1 MKKVINFIAES
12 SIMQVIITLVVYSIY
27 ASVMGISLVPS
38 TYLVIFGVKQ
48 YLLQTITIP
57 NVILFCLIL
66 GLSVYLYFIAGVI
79 VMGITI
85 RILSLGMKPGKYPQ
99 ASFGMLRWL
108 IYSGIYHIAGS
119 TILNFIPMTFFTNL
133 FFRLMGAKIGKNV
146 YINTWFLNDAYLMEL
161 EDNVVI
167 GGKSD
172 VSCHTFED
180 NCLVLSPIKI
190 GEGTLIGTRCY
201 ISPGVTIGK
210 KCMIGMYSF
219 IRKNSNIPDKTF
231 ISSLA
236 GMNVRDVAVLENIRS
251 RLDKL
256 AHKSREKSNTSQ
268 GKTDE

>member
-1 MKKVINFIAES
+1 M
-12 SIMQVIITLVVYSIY
+12 
-27 ASVMGISLVPS
+27 
-38 TYLVIFGVKQ
+38 
-48 YLLQTITIP
+48 
-57 NVILFCLIL
+57 ILFCLIL
-66 GLSVYLYFIAGVI
+66 VLSVYIYFITGVI
-79 VMGITI
+79 VMGIII

-146 YINTWFLNDAYLMEL
+146 YINTWFLNDAYLMEI

-219 IRKNSNIPDKTF
+219 IRKNSIIPDKTF

-256 AHKSREKSNTSQ
+256 AHKNREISKNSREK
-268 GKTDE
+268 TDE

>member
-1 MKKVINFIAES
+1 MRKIINFIAES
-12 SIMQVIITLVVYSIY
+12 SITQIIITLITYSFY
-27 ASVMGISLVPS
+27 AAVIGISLVPS
-38 TYLVIFGVKQ
+38 VYLVHFGIKQ
-48 YLLQTITIP
+48 FPVQIISP
-57 NVILFCLIL
+57 SNVLLFCFIL
-66 GLSVYLYFIAGVI
+66 GLAVYLYFITGVI
-79 VMGITI
+79 IMGIII
-85 RILSLGMKPGKYPQ
+85 RILSLGMKAGRYPRE
-99 ASFGMLRWL
+99 SFGMLRWL

-133 FFRLMGAKIGKNV
+133 FFRLMGARIGKNV
-146 YINTWFLNDAYLMEL
+146 FINTWNLNDAYLMEI

-172 VSCHTFED
+172 LSCHTFED
-180 NCLVLSPIKI
+180 NCLILSPIKI

-219 IRKNSNIPDKTF
+219 IRKNSIISDKTF

-236 GMNVRDVAVLENIRS
+236 GMDARDVAVIENVRG

-256 AHKSREKSNTSQ
+256 HLEILKERKSTKKESH
-268 GKTDE
+268 E

>member
-1 MKKVINFIAES
+1 MKKIIDFIAGS
-12 SIMQVIITLVVYSIY
+12 SITQILITLVTYTFY
-27 ASVMGISLVPS
+27 AAVMGISLVPS
-38 TYLVIFGVKQ
+38 VYLVIFGVKQ
-48 YLLQTITIP
+48 FLLQMTTIP
-57 NVILFCLIL
+57 NVIFFCIIL
-66 GLSVYLYFIAGVI
+66 GLAVYLYFITGVI
-79 VMGITI
+79 VMGIII

-133 FFRLMGAKIGKNV
+133 FFKLMGAKIGKNV
-146 YINTWFLNDAYLMEL
+146 YINTWYLNDAYLMEI

-172 VSCHTFED
+172 ISCHTFED
-180 NCLVLSPIKI
+180 KCLVLSPIKI

-201 ISPGVTIGK
+201 INPGVTIGK

-219 IRKNSNIPDKTF
+219 IRKNSVIPDKTF

-236 GMNVRDVAVLENIRS
+236 GMNVRNVAVLENIRG
-251 RLDKL
+251 RLEKL
-256 AHKSREKSNTSQ
+256 ASKDKEKNKISQEKS
-268 GKTDE
+268 DE